1 MHSSSEPPRA
11 AHSERLRALLSLL
24 ALERLPRTGW
34 IQAGVAEPE
43 SIAAHAHGACLLALA
58 LGPDVAPPLAL
69 ERAVCLLTAHDAPEA
84 LLGDLPRSASAFWPA
99 GAKRAAEERAA
110 QAVLA
115 PLGAYAHDCLREYV
129 AGETREARFARACDR
144 LQMVL
149 RCLGYVRAGARG
161 LEDFERALDECERS
175 EFAPCASLAR
185 ELRQAFAAEKR
196 A

>member
-1 MHSSSEPPRA
+1 MDQSSEPPRA
-11 AHSERLRALLSLL
+11 AHSERLRALLRLL

-34 IQAGVAEPE
+34 IQAGVAQPE

-58 LGPDVAPPLAL
+58 LGAEVAPPIAL
-69 ERAVCLLTAHDAPEA
+69 ERALCLLTAHDAPEA
-84 LLGDLPRSASAFWPA
+84 LLGDLPRSASELWPA

-110 QAVLA
+110 AAVLA
-115 PLGAYAHDCLREYV
+115 PLGAFAHDCQREYA
-129 AGETREARFARACDR
+129 AGATREARFARACDR

-175 EFAPCASLAR
+175 EFTPCADFAR
-185 ELRQAFAAEKR
+185 ELRAAFAAERR